1 MIDRIVSGACE
12 EEALYAEFE
21 KLHAEEEE
29 LTAKLQALKEQCQ
42 ISAEEQRQLETT
54 LEDVE
59 NARFELDCFD
69 NVLVRKLIEC
79 VRVLSKEKIQIIFKG
94 GYEVDAVIEK

>member
-1 MIDRIVSGACE
+1 M
-12 EEALYAEFE
+12 
-21 KLHAEEEE
+21 K
-29 LTAKLQALKEQCQ
+29 
-42 ISAEEQRQLETT
+42 TT

-79 VRVLSKEKIQIIFKG
+79 VRVLSKEKIQMIFKS
-94 GYEVDAVIEK
+94 GYEVTAEMEK